1 MDRVQLN
8 IRLPVPLVAELK
20 ARALEQ
26 GITVTALV
34 EGVLTGDSKPASPD
48 LAAQLAAIEARLAA
62 LERGSPV
69 KVASIPLPTDAPP
82 LQPLLD
88 ADGVTTVELAL
99 RTGTNRAAWNNWA
112 KPERIG
118 QVRHHPQA
126 GSWQLIGKAAPA
138 SGGPERWLWRLEA
151 AS

>member
-8 IRLPVPLVAELK
+8 LRLPVSLVAALK
-20 ARALEQ
+20 AQAQQQ
-26 GITVTALV
+26 GITLTALV
-34 EGVLTGDSKPASPD
+34 EGVLAGDSKPASSE
-48 LAAQLAAIEARLAA
+48 LADQLAALEARLAA

-69 KVASIPLPTDAPP
+69 KMALIPRVGAAPP
-82 LQPLLD
+82 LQAPLQ
-88 ADGVTTVELAL
+88 ADGITTVELAL
-99 RTGTNRAAWNNWA
+99 KTGTNKGGWNNWA

-138 SGGPERWLWRLEA
+138 SGGPERWLWRLD
-151 AS
+151 STT